1 MNRPTREMSEIGTV
15 HLQTLHAGHKPKLS
29 VMDMGLYLM
38 TQPSIALGTGEL
50 LRETN
55 LCIFIKIHFLRG
67 GFVVSPQSGA
77 LGRPAQA
84 LNTTAV
90 TPKED

>member
-1 MNRPTREMSEIGTV
+1 M

-29 VMDMGLYLM
+29 IMDMGGHLM
-38 TQPSIALGTGEL
+38 TQPSTASGTGEL

-67 GFVVSPQSGA
+67 SFVVSPQSWA

-84 LNTTAV
+84 LNTAAV